1 MAVYTQIS
9 ETELQEF
16 LGHYDAGV
24 LKRFSGIA
32 QGVENTNYKI
42 ETDKGSFILTLYEKR
57 VDQADLPFFF
67 AFTAHLAAHG
77 IECPET
83 LRGQDGALT
92 RSIAGKSAALI
103 TYLCGK
109 DVQAAEITPTH
120 CREIGLCLAQMH
132 EASLSFQQSHENSL
146 SLAGW
151 KKLAGLTAEKADT
164 VESGLAQLIA
174 DEISFLDD
182 YWPAPESLPR
192 AVIHADLFPD
202 NVLFADGKVSGVI
215 DFYFSCS
222 DFLAYD
228 LALVINAWCFDRD
241 NRLNDECWEELRN
254 AYQAKR
260 PLNKDEENF
269 LSVLC
274 RGAALRI
281 LLTRLYDWINHPAG
295 ALVQPKDPKEYS
307 AKLRWHQHEKIGR

>member
-1 MAVYTQIS
+1 MAVYTQI
-9 ETELQEF
+9 TEVQLQDF
-16 LGHYDAGV
+16 LGHYDVGV

-42 ETDKGSFILTLYEKR
+42 ETDQGSFILTLYEKR

-83 LRGQDGALT
+83 LRGRDGALT
-92 RSIAGKSAALI
+92 LPIAGKVAALI
-103 TYLCGK
+103 TFLTGG
-109 DVQAAEITPTH
+109 DVKAAEITAEH
-120 CREIGLCLAQMH
+120 CREVGLCLAQMH
-132 EASLSFQQSHENSL
+132 EAALSFQQNRENTL

-151 KKLAGLTAEKADT
+151 IKLAGLTAEKADA
-164 VESGLAQLIA
+164 VEPGLARLIA
-174 DEISFLDD
+174 DEILFLEQH
-182 YWPAPESLPR
+182 WPASDDLPR

-202 NVLFADGKVSGVI
+202 NVLFSGGKISGII

-222 DFLAYD
+222 DFLVYD
-228 LALVINAWCFDRD
+228 LALVINAWCFDGD
-241 NRLNDECWEELRN
+241 NQLNAGCLGELIT
-254 AYQAKR
+254 AYQAER
-260 PLNKDEENF
+260 ALQQSEKDF
-269 LSVLC
+269 LSLMC

-307 AKLRWHQHEKIGR
+307 AKLRWHQHEKIGG

>member
-9 ETELQEF
+9 EAQLQEF
-16 LGHYDAGV
+16 LRHYDAGI
-24 LKRFSGIA
+24 LKNFSGIA
-32 QGVENTNYKI
+32 QGVENTNFKI
-42 ETDKGSFILTLYEKR
+42 ETDKGPFILTLYEKR

-67 AFTAHLAAHG
+67 AFTDHLARHG

-83 LRGQDGALT
+83 IRGRDGVLT
-92 RSIAGKSAALI
+92 RTMAGKSAALI
-103 TYLCGK
+103 TYLSGK
-109 DVQAAEITPTH
+109 DVQATEIMPEH
-120 CREIGLCLAQMH
+120 CREIGRCLAKMH
-132 EASLSFQQSHENSL
+132 ESALSFGQSRENSL

-151 KKLAGLTAEKADT
+151 KKLARLTGEKANT
-164 VESGLAQLIA
+164 VEPGLAQLIA

-182 YWPAPESLPR
+182 HWPAPEALPR

-228 LALVINAWCFDRD
+228 LALVINAWCFDGD
-241 NRLNDECWEELRN
+241 NRLNAERWDDLRKS
-254 AYQAKR
+254 YQAGR
-260 PLNKDEENF
+260 PLHQTEEAS

-307 AKLRWHQHEKIGR
+307 AKLRWHQHEKIGS